1 METTPGRPIEE
12 NIRYSVVIPAYN
24 EKDYLPRLLDSI
36 DAAKARYRG
45 DPDTIE
51 VIVGDNAST
60 DGTAEIARARG
71 CRVAHV
77 EKRVIGAAR
86 NGAAKLARAEVL
98 AFVDADTQM
107 HPETFNVIE
116 DVMVAGKTVVGAT
129 GYRYE
134 RMSVGLAF
142 FMLMAAITLRL
153 KKVDVGV
160 VFCRREDYDA
170 VGGFSEEKLF
180 GEDMQFTQDL
190 KHLGEK
196 RGQVFTRSTHGRAIV
211 STRKMDQFGDWY
223 LTKLILKVIAAR
235 IFLGRKPR
243 DSLGDTFPRDY
254 WYNVPR

>member
-1 METTPGRPIEE
+1 MQTTPERPIEE
-12 NIRYSVVIPAYN
+12 NIRYSVVIPTHN
-24 EKDYLPRLLDSI
+24 EEDYLPRLLDSV

-45 DPDTIE
+45 DPNTIE

-86 NGAAKLARAEVL
+86 NGAAKLSRGAVL

-107 HPETFNVIE
+107 HPDTFNVIE
-116 DVMVAGKTVVGAT
+116 DVMASGKTVVGAT
-129 GYRYE
+129 GFRYE
-134 RMSVGLAF
+134 RMSVGLAL
-142 FMLMAAITLRL
+142 FMLVATVTMRL

-180 GEDMQFTQDL
+180 GEDMRFTQDL
-190 KHLGEK
+190 KRLGEK
-196 RGQVFTRSTHGRAIV
+196 RGQVFTRSTHGKAIV

-223 LTKLILKVIAAR
+223 LTKMILKVIAAR
-235 IFLGRKPR
+235 IFLGRSPR
-243 DSLGDTFPRDY
+243 DSLGDTFAQDY